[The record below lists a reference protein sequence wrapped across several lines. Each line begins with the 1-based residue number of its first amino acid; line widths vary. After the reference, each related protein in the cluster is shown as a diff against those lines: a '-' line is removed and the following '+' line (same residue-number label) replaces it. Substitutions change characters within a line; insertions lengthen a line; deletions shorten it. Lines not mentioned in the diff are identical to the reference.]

1 MGMFGSE
8 NSMEPGGAQ
17 VAARKLAAADS
28 PIREMTGAELAGAMQ
43 RGSLKQAEPPVAEAA
58 IKRQNHPSTDDVA
71 KKHNLYTVDKRETRV
86 YFADHQQ
93 KQEIMRSTPD
103 KVSTKRE
110 DKHTVSAMLDIA
122 KARGWETV
130 KLKGSQNYKREAW
143 VQASMAGI
151 KVDGYA
157 HDATDQQE
165 LRRRQTAA
173 VGVQAAEQRAA
184 IGVTVAPSAKAPD
197 AVPVAK
203 AKAQE
208 GVAEVKA
215 PEAQAKSAQANSGKI
230 PVQPYEAKASVWNS
244 LEAAGKEQRAAE
256 PAAKVAKASQ
266 SKAA

>member
-8 NSMEPGGAQ
+8 NSMAPGGAQ
-17 VAARKLAAADS
+17 VDDRKPRAADS
-28 PIREMTGAELAGAMQ
+28 PIRGMTGAELAAAMQ
-43 RGSLKQAEPPVAEAA
+43 RGSRKPAEPAVAEAA

-71 KKHNLYTVDKRETRV
+71 KKHNLYTLDKRETRV

-130 KLKGSQNYKREAW
+130 KLKGSVNYKREAW

-173 VGVQAAEQRAA
+173 GSVQAAEQRAA
-184 IGVTVAPSAKAPD
+184 IGVTAISSTKAPE
-197 AVPVAK
+197 AAPVAK

-208 GVAEVKA
+208 SVAEVKA
-215 PEAQAKSAQANSGKI
+215 PETKASSGKI
-230 PVQPYEAKASVWNS
+230 PVQPYEAKPSVWNS

-256 PAAKVAKASQ
+256 PAAKVVKASQ

>member
-1 MGMFGSE
+1 MGLFGSE
-8 NSMEPGGAQ
+8 NSMEHGGAQ
-17 VAARKLAAADS
+17 VDSRKARAGDS
-28 PIREMTGAELAGAMQ
+28 PVREMTGAELAAAMQ
-43 RGSLKQAEPPVAEAA
+43 RSSRKAAEPPVAETT

-71 KKHNLYTVDKRETRV
+71 RKHNLYTLDKRETRV

-130 KLKGSQNYKREAW
+130 TLKGSENYKREAW

-151 KVDGYA
+151 KVDGYK

-173 VGVQAAEQRAA
+173 AGVQGAGQRAA
-184 IGVTVAPSAKAPD
+184 IGVAATPSAKAPD
-197 AVPVAK
+197 AAPVAK

-215 PEAQAKSAQANSGKI
+215 PAAKAGPDKV
-230 PVQPYEAKASVWNS
+230 PGQPYEAKPSVWNS
-244 LEAAGKEQRAAE
+244 LEVAGKEQRAAE
-256 PAAKVAKASQ
+256 PATKAVKASQ

>member
-1 MGMFGSE
+1 MGMFRSE

-17 VAARKLAAADS
+17 VDGRKPRAADS
-28 PIREMTGAELAGAMQ
+28 PIREMTGAELAAAMQ
-43 RGSLKQAEPPVAEAA
+43 RGARKPAEPAVAEAA

-71 KKHNLYTVDKRETRV
+71 KKHNLYTLDKRETRV

-130 KLKGSQNYKREAW
+130 KLKGSENYKREAW

-173 VGVQAAEQRAA
+173 AGVQAAEQRGA
-184 IGVTVAPSAKAPD
+184 IGVTAIPSTKAPD
-197 AVPVAK
+197 AAPVAK

-208 GVAEVKA
+208 SVAEVKA
-215 PEAQAKSAQANSGKI
+215 PEAKASSGKI
-230 PVQPYEAKASVWNS
+230 PVQPYEAKPSVWNS

-256 PAAKVAKASQ
+256 PAAKVVKASQ

>member
-8 NSMEPGGAQ
+8 NSMEPGGTQ
-17 VAARKLAAADS
+17 VASRRMQPGDS
-28 PIREMTGAELAGAMQ
+28 PVRELTGAELAAAMQ
-43 RGSLKQAEPPVAEAA
+43 RSARKHAEPPVAEAA

-122 KARGWETV
+122 KARGWDTV

-143 VQASMAGI
+143 VQATMAGI

-165 LRRRQTAA
+165 LCRRQTAA

-184 IGVTVAPSAKAPD
+184 IGVTAPSSAKAPD

-203 AKAQE
+203 AKE

-215 PEAQAKSAQANSGKI
+215 PEAQAKPAQARPSKI
-230 PVQPYEAKASVWNS
+230 PVQPYEAKPSVWNS

-256 PAAKVAKASQ
+256 PAKVAKASQ